1 MRRGVVIALAVMG
14 ALIVVLAIVVAS
26 VGTGLDEVRI
36 ERDDLQTD
44 VGDFRDQVKS
54 LTGERDKLQQ
64 KVQEQLKTI
73 EQLKIESERT
83 RSQAQKSAPTAP

>member
-26 VGTGLDEVRI
+26 VGTGLDEARI
-36 ERDDLQTD
+36 ERDDLQTE
-44 VGDFRDQVKS
+44 VGDLRDQVGS

-83 RSQAQKSAPTAP
+83 RSQAQKSAPAAQ